1 MAKMFAIC
9 RMAGGQ
15 PDLDLEVTPV
25 HGWALADQL
34 GQYGAYLFSGTGQQL
49 LAVNALPQ
57 CLGIVGVTSSGD
69 VRWPELDGALPEN
82 IRTKLNI
89 WADSMGLPNVPDG
102 WDYRR
107 TVKEVFKRF
116 NDKFDINSIDISESE

>member
-9 RMAGGQ
+9 RMVSGQ

-25 HGWALADQL
+25 HGWALVDQL
-34 GQYGAYLFSGTGQQL
+34 GQYGAYLFSGTGQQM

-69 VRWPELDGALPEN
+69 VRWAELDGPLPTA
-82 IRTKLNI
+82 IRNKLNI
-89 WADSMGLPNVPDG
+89 WADSMGLPNVPLN

-107 TVKEVFKRF
+107 TVIEVFKRF
-116 NDKFDINSIDISESE
+116 NEAFDLNSIDISEP

>member
-9 RMAGGQ
+9 RMTGGQ

-25 HGWALADQL
+25 HGWALVDQL

-49 LAVNALPQ
+49 LALDGLPQ

-69 VRWPELDGALPEN
+69 VKWPELDVALPTA
-82 IRTKLNI
+82 IRNKLNI
-89 WADSMGLPNVPDG
+89 WADSMGLPNVPLN

-107 TVKEVFKRF
+107 TVIEVFKRF
-116 NDKFDINSIDISESE
+116 NEAFDLNGIDISEP